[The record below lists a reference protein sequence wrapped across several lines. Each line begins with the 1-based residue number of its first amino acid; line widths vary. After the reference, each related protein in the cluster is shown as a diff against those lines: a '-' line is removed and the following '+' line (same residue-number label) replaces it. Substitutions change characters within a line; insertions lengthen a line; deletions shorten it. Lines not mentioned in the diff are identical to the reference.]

1 MSKYANKPMWI
12 VASLAVLI
20 ATGCALHPEKEVEV
34 REERTPLDEYV
45 AEEEPH
51 YEYTVHRT
59 VEGEG
64 YTGYIVHMVSQ
75 QWLTTAEVEEPFWWH
90 WLHVAVP
97 DDVEHDTAL
106 LFIGGGSNTG
116 EPPTDVPS
124 EIAQAAV
131 LTNSIAAEIRQV
143 PNQPLTFVDD
153 PGGPRHEDWQIAYA
167 WDQFLNTGDTRWP
180 SRLPMTKS
188 AVKAMDTVTDLV
200 AQEDT
205 GGHDVN
211 SFTVAGAS
219 KRGWTT
225 WTTAAVDDRVKAII
239 PAVIDLLNIGPSF
252 IHHYSALGFWAPAVS
267 DYEEMGI
274 FEWLGTEE
282 NRELMRIVE
291 PYNYRHRLTMPKYIV
306 NSTGDQFFLPDSS
319 QFYFGDLEGEKYL
332 RYVPNTG
339 HGLGGSDAR
348 EVMLAYYH
356 TILTDADRPRFSWTI
371 NEDHSIRVEP
381 EDEPETVTLWQAT
394 NPEARDFR
402 KDVIG
407 EAWEPTELA
416 PGDEG
421 SYLAEVPEP
430 EEGWT
435 AFMVELTYPGTEFAP
450 LKFTTEV
457 VVVPGELPYEHQIPD
472 ALPHADAIDWEPNP
486 LPVTRHAGPPQ
497 DD

>member
-1 MSKYANKPMWI
+1 MRTHITEWRLVLVMA
-12 VASLAVLI
+12 AVLI
-20 ATGCALHPEKEVEV
+20 AVSCAPHPEEEREV
-34 REERTPLDEYV
+34 RDERTPLDEYV
-45 AEEEPH
+45 AEEDPH
-51 YEYTVHRT
+51 YEYTVHQT

-75 QWLTTAEVEEPFWWH
+75 QWLTTAEVEEPIWWH

-97 DDVEHDTAL
+97 EEVEHDTAL

-116 EPPTDVPS
+116 DPPTDVPA

-153 PGGPRHEDWQIAYA
+153 PGSPRYEDWQIAYA

-188 AVKAMDTVTDLV
+188 AVKAMDTVADLV
-200 AQEDT
+200 AQEEH
-205 GGHDVN
+205 GGHEVN
-211 SFTVAGAS
+211 SFTVAGGS
-219 KRGWTT
+219 KRGWTS
-225 WTTAAVDDRVKAII
+225 WTTAAVDERVEAVM
-239 PAVIDLLNIGPSF
+239 PAVIDLLNIEPSF
-252 IHHYSALGFWAPAVS
+252 IHHYSALGFWAPAVG
-267 DYEEMGI
+267 DYEEMEI
-274 FEWLGTEE
+274 FEWMGTEE

-332 RYVPNTG
+332 RYVPNTD

-356 TILTDADRPRFSWTI
+356 AVLTDADRPRFSWTI
-371 NEDHSIRVEP
+371 NEDRSIRVEP
-381 EDEPETVTLWQAT
+381 EDEPDTVTLWRAT

-402 KDVIG
+402 RDVIG

-416 PGDEG
+416 ADDDGT
-421 SYLAEVPEP
+421 YLAEVEEP
-430 EEGWT
+430 DEGWT
-435 AFMVELTYPGTEFAP
+435 AFMVELRYPGAEFAP
-450 LKFTTEV
+450 LKFTTDV
-457 VVVPGELPYEHQIPD
+457 VVVPDELPYEDEIPEV
-472 ALPHADAIDWEPNP
+472 LPHADEIDWEPEP
-486 LPVTRHAGPPQ
+486 LPVTRNAGPPQ
-497 DD
+497 HD